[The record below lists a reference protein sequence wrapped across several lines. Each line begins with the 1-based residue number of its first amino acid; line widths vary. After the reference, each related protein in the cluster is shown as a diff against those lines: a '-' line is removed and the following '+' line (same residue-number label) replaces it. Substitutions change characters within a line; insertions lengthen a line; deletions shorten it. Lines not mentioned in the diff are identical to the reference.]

1 MFPNQGVV
9 KLFLLL
15 TNKTGNISI
24 LMFRLNVNF
33 LHKSQQRAY
42 KKAPFFLVNSAVGS
56 EKVYHKK
63 GPIICNLL
71 KHIFHE

>member
-42 KKAPFFLVNSAVGS
+42 KKAPFFLDYSALQS
-56 EKVYHKK
+56 RQQKS
-63 GPIICNLL
+63 LL
-71 KHIFHE
+71 